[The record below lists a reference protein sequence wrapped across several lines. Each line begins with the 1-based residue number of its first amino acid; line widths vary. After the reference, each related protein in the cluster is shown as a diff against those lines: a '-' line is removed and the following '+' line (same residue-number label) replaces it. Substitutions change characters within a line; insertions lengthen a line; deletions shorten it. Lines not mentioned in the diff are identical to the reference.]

1 MINQEMD
8 ERSYSIEEQQ
18 KNKGNGLF
26 RVKAGLFLACS
37 AGIGLLAGF
46 GGAIATT
53 RRQDPKSFDV
63 GIIGPRQSVNT
74 PPSTPKNL
82 HQTGAALATRALA
95 YGTAYAIAGCSILFF
110 GIWKL
115 SGAKDLADFRQR
127 AGSVLPR
134 IPKKDNP
141 NERKEFS
148 GLNDFIQYIIDK
160 DEEEKIAKTKEGTSN
175 KRLQNEERT

>member
-1 MINQEMD
+1 M
-8 ERSYSIEEQQ
+8 
-18 KNKGNGLF
+18 
-26 RVKAGLFLACS
+26 ACS

-53 RRQDPKSFDV
+53 RRQDPKSFDDGV
-63 GIIGPRQSVNT
+63 IGPRQSPVT
-74 PPSTPKNL
+74 PRPPTPRNL
-82 HQTGAALATRALA
+82 HQTGVALATKALA

-115 SGAKDLADFRQR
+115 SGASDLADFRHR

-160 DEEEKIAKTKEGTSN
+160 DEEEKIAKAKNASLN
-175 KRLQNEERT
+175 KNLQNEE

>member
-1 MINQEMD
+1 MWI
-8 ERSYSIEEQQ
+8 
-18 KNKGNGLF
+18 
-26 RVKAGLFLACS
+26 V
-37 AGIGLLAGF
+37 
-46 GGAIATT
+46 
-53 RRQDPKSFDV
+53 
-63 GIIGPRQSVNT
+63 
-74 PPSTPKNL
+74 
-82 HQTGAALATRALA
+82 
-95 YGTAYAIAGCSILFF
+95 SILFF